1 MKNKIK
7 MVKILVSMLLV
18 VGVFFSPMKAPTKVY
33 AEESSSELVC
43 TDEEGVGGFVAR
55 LYNVALGRDYDV
67 AGYNDWCQKLITG
80 EMTGGRVAFG
90 FIFSPEFVNKNLS
103 NEEYVNT
110 LYSVFFNRS
119 ADEAGFNNWVSQLNS
134 GVSRESVMDGFVNS
148 TEWANVCI
156 SFGILSGGGA
166 TASVIPDATEETI
179 GFVTRLYELCLGR
192 SPDAAGLEHWCYVLT
207 SQEQTAKEVAFG
219 FIFSDEFEAIYEE
232 MTEYERIE
240 LFYNVFLNRQPDEN
254 YSNWGDAAIINNY
267 EGRRQLFMGFADSD
281 EFRNIC
287 ASYRVI
293 CGDSLNLMPLSDMMI
308 NELFNDVQTGR
319 YDEYVDMPA
328 SETPTYFTE
337 INGQEIS
344 EYYVEGYGTVY
355 GYFVSTSE
363 LTRLTNQ
370 YRRSLGLPIF
380 DKPTREQQEIA
391 NIRAIESAVMGISH
405 TRPNGESN
413 HLLCNGENTTGYTN
427 AIDAFNAYMAS
438 DGHRKPFEIGYTSMA
453 TATFIRCEWYAAD
466 GMHGGYWGGNYTC
479 DGANVMCFWL

>member
-1 MKNKIK
+1 MKNK

-18 VGVFFSPMKAPTKVY
+18 MGVLFNPMKASTKVY
-33 AEESSSELVC
+33 AEEASDLVC

-110 LYSVFFNRS
+110 LYSVFFNRT

-219 FIFSDEFEAIYEE
+219 FIFSDEFELIYEE

-267 EGRRQLFMGFADSD
+267 EGRRQLFMGFADSA
-281 EFRNIC
+281 EFRNVC

-293 CGDSLNLMPLSDMMI
+293 CGDSLNLAPMFQQSVPQPTVSVTDTETEPI
-308 NELFNDVQTGR
+308 
-319 YDEYVDMPA
+319 YVA
-328 SETPTYFTE
+328 SEIPTNWELGFATV
-337 INGQEIS
+337 G
-344 EYYVEGYGTVY
+344 EYQVDGYGTVY

-370 YRRSLGLPIF
+370 YRTSLGLPAF
-380 DKPTREQQEIA
+380 EKPTRELQETA

-405 TRPNGESN
+405 IRPNGETC
-413 HLLCNGENTTGYTN
+413 HTVCNGENTTGYTN
-427 AIDAFNAYMAS
+427 AVDAYNAYYDS
-438 DGHRKPFEIGYTSMA
+438 LGHRAEFENPNRSSMA
-453 TATFIRCEWYAAD
+453 TATFIEMIWIPDSTCSS
-466 GMHGGYWGGNYTC
+466 GGYWDWV
-479 DGANVMCFWL
+479 DGHRANVMCFW